1 MLNFHPITLEDRAR
15 LEPWCQAAAGHGSEY
30 AFPNLYFW
38 GHQEVCYT
46 DGGVPLILSHFAP
59 HDSYLFPYSAPELLS
74 LLRQDAAE
82 RGIKLRVFGLLPE
95 DVTEV
100 ERRWPGQYRFHS
112 VRDSADYVY
121 TVDRLADLHGKHL
134 QAKRNHCNR
143 FEEAFPDYR
152 VEPLTPELLPAC
164 RAFTEQWYEVH
175 TENGNES
182 DFVEEREAIARAFDS
197 FEALQIEGAVLFTP
211 DRLVAF
217 SMGSRIRP
225 TVFDTN
231 FEKADA
237 AVNGAYAIINRDF
250 ARMLR
255 ARYPELELL
264 NREDDMGIEG
274 LRRAKESYLPDEL
287 LEKQQLEVAE

>member
-1 MLNFHPITLEDRAR
+1 MLNFHPITLSDRPM
-15 LEPWCQAAAGHGSEY
+15 LEPWCERAAGHGSEY
-30 AFPNLYFW
+30 SFANLYFW
-38 GHQEVCYT
+38 GRQAVCYT
-46 DGGVPLILSHFAP
+46 DGGVPLILSHFPP
-59 HDSYLFPYSAPELLS
+59 HTSYLFPYSAPELLP

-82 RGIKLRVFGLLPE
+82 RGIALRVFGLLPDE
-95 DVTEV
+95 AAEV

-121 TVDRLADLHGKHL
+121 TVERLAELHGKHL

-143 FEEAFPDYR
+143 FEEEFPGYR

-164 RAFTEQWYEVH
+164 RAFTEQWYAAH
-175 TENGNES
+175 TEDGT
-182 DFVEEREAIARAFDS
+182 DFSGERTAIARAFDS
-197 FEALQIEGAVLFTP
+197 FDALGMEGAALFTP

-217 SMGSRIRP
+217 TMGNRIRP
-225 TVFDTN
+225 TVFDVN

-237 AVNGAYAIINRDF
+237 TVNGAYAIINRDF

-264 NREDDMGIEG
+264 NREDDMGLEG
-274 LRRAKESYLPDEL
+274 LRRAKESYVPDLLLDKLL
-287 LEKQQLEVAE
+287 LEAVQ

>member
-1 MLNFHPITLEDRAR
+1 MA
-15 LEPWCQAAAGHGSEY
+15 
-30 AFPNLYFW
+30 
-38 GHQEVCYT
+38 
-46 DGGVPLILSHFAP
+46 
-59 HDSYLFPYSAPELLS
+59 SYLFPYSAPELLP

-82 RGIKLRVFGLLPE
+82 RGIALRVFGLLPDE
-95 DVTEV
+95 AAEV

-121 TVDRLADLHGKHL
+121 TVERLAELHGKHL

-143 FEEAFPDYR
+143 FEEEFPGYR

-164 RAFTEQWYEVH
+164 RAFTEQWYAAH
-175 TENGNES
+175 TEDGT
-182 DFVEEREAIARAFDS
+182 DFSGERTAIARAFDS
-197 FEALQIEGAVLFTP
+197 FDALGMEGAALFTP

-217 SMGSRIRP
+217 TMGNRIRP
-225 TVFDTN
+225 TVFDVN

-237 AVNGAYAIINRDF
+237 TVNGAYAIINRDF

-264 NREDDMGIEG
+264 NREDDMGLEG
-274 LRRAKESYLPDEL
+274 LRRAKESYMPDLLLDKLL
-287 LEKQQLEVAE
+287 LEAAQ